1 VRGTRTSTSCA
12 ARAISPLWLSQ
23 LVSTFG
29 DTLHYIALVVLV
41 YQLTG
46 QGVAVAA
53 LVAAEILPVLLLG
66 PVAGVV
72 IDRFSRKAVLIWS
85 DLIRAVLVLSLL
97 WPHGAWHA
105 YLVAAGLAAG
115 NTFFNPTVQAV
126 IPALTTEEQRLA
138 ANSVAWSTGR
148 LVQILASA
156 VAGGLIGI
164 FGTRVAFGL
173 NAATFLVS
181 ALFIAQLR
189 IPAHAGQLGEGTKRG
204 LESFFRDAREGLRFA
219 RHDPFVSRLLL
230 VQSLAS
236 CAVGATGAMLVV
248 LAEEHL
254 RLPPAGF
261 AWLIGAIGVG
271 ALIGPL
277 IPNTLATDYRDARW
291 LFVPYVIRGIGD
303 VLLAI
308 VTTLPLALLILF
320 VYGLNTSTGM
330 VVFSSTVQGAVPDA
344 VRGRVFTLLDV
355 SWNAMRLLSLA
366 IGGLVVDTLGIR
378 SLFWGA
384 VHSLRSPGCLA
395 WCCLTPMPCGRIPRR
410 RRPPDQ
416 GCSVSSCGRHFLPPF
431 PPPSSPATRRAISTA
446 APARGE

>member
-1 VRGTRTSTSCA
+1 VTGTETARQPIASRLSRAGHEYLDVVRSPRYF
-12 ARAISPLWLSQ
+12 PLWLGQ
-23 LVSTFG
+23 LVSNFG

-46 QGVAVAA
+46 RGTAVAV
-53 LVAAEILPVLLLG
+53 LVAAEILPVILLG

-72 IDRFSRKAVLIWS
+72 IDRFSRKAVLIGA
-85 DLIRAVLVLSLL
+85 DLVRAPLVLTLL
-97 WPHGAWHA
+97 WPQGAWHA

-156 VAGGLIGI
+156 AASGLIA
-164 FGTRVAFGL
+164 FLGTRAAFGL

-181 ALFIAQLR
+181 ALFIAQLQ

-204 LESFFRDAREGLRFA
+204 LESFLRDARDGLHFA
-219 RHDPFVSRLLL
+219 RLDRFVSRLLL

-236 CAVGATGAMLVV
+236 FAVGATGAMLVV
-248 LAEEHL
+248 LAERHL
-254 RLPPAGF
+254 HLPPAGF

-277 IPNTLATDYRDARW
+277 IPNVLATDYRDARW

-303 VLLAI
+303 VLLAV
-308 VTTLPLALLILF
+308 VTSLPAALGILF

-330 VVFSSTVQGAVPDA
+330 VVFNSTVQGVVPDA

-355 SWNAMRLLSLA
+355 SWNTMRLLSLA
-366 IGGLVVDTLGIR
+366 VGGIVVDTFGIQ
-378 SLFWGA
+378 SLFWGGGA
-384 VHSLRSPGCLA
+384 LLA
-395 WCCLTPMPCGRIPRR
+395 LAGVLGLVLLGDYDFRQ
-410 RRPPDQ
+410 D
-416 GCSVSSCGRHFLPPF
+416 SV
-431 PPPSSPATRRAISTA
+431 I
-446 APARGE
+446 